1 MSITYAITV
10 CDEIVEIDRLL
21 NILQHCIR
29 PDDQIY
35 VQCDEDK
42 FSNQLR
48 KILIKHDIV
57 YSLKKFDGNFSE
69 YKNQIYQHCKGDW
82 VFFIDAD
89 EYPSMVLLE
98 SIHSILDAAV
108 DVDAIA
114 IPRINTVEGIDSDH
128 IAKWRWVETQL
139 IVGDK
144 EIDVINFPDYQWRI
158 QRNIESVR
166 WVNKVHEVLTGF
178 TAYAR
183 LPPDSDYCLFHPK
196 TIEKQERQNALY
208 SNL

>member
-35 VQCDEDK
+35 VQCDELK
-42 FSNQLR
+42 FSNALR
-48 KILIKHDIV
+48 KILIKHGV
-57 YSLKKFDGNFSE
+57 VFTLKNFNGNFAE

-82 VFFIDAD
+82 IFFIDAD

-108 DVDAIA
+108 DVDAIV
-114 IPRINTVEGIDSDH
+114 IPRVNTVEGIDNEH
-128 IAKWRWVETQL
+128 IAKWKWVETQL
-139 IVGDK
+139 IVGDRSV
-144 EIDVINFPDYQWRI
+144 DVINFPDYQWRI
-158 QRNIESVR
+158 QRNIESIR

-183 LPPDSDYCLFHPK
+183 LPSDPDYCLFHPK
-196 TIEKQERQNALY
+196 TIEKQERQNELY